1 MKPAATRPAAL
12 TALLLLVLGLT
23 GCASEDSI
31 RLQTQDFYTA
41 GDGVNGQ
48 AGDIAIRNLL
58 LVADEEADA
67 QTPVPA
73 TVLATFANPTGE
85 PDRLLEVRVG
95 ESVAQPEGGGLEI
108 PARGYASLGIEEN
121 RLQIEADGIIPGRF
135 VLVTLVFE
143 SAPEATLRALVQ
155 RADGWYAD
163 AGPTE
168 QPLTGFGAAPG
179 ASPEV
184 SPGTAS
190 PETPA
195 AETASPEATAAETA
209 GPTPSPTPTD

>member
-1 MKPAATRPAAL
+1 VVKPAATRPAAL

-179 ASPEV
+179 ASPEA
-184 SPGTAS
+184 AS
-190 PETPA
+190 PEVTA
-195 AETASPEATAAETA
+195 AETAS
-209 GPTPSPTPTD
+209 PTPSPTPTG

>member
-1 MKPAATRPAAL
+1 VVKPAATRPAAL
-12 TALLLLVLGLT
+12 TALLVLGLT
-23 GCASEDSI
+23 GCASENSI

-58 LVADEEADA
+58 LVADDTEGDP

-73 TVLATFANPTGE
+73 TVLATFANPTSQ

-108 PARGYASLGIEEN
+108 PARGYASLGVEEN
-121 RLQIEADGIIPGRF
+121 RLQIEADGVIPGRF

-143 SAPEATLRALVQ
+143 SAPETTLRALVA
-155 RADGWYAD
+155 RAEGWYAD
-163 AGPTE
+163 AAPTE
-168 QPLTGFGAAPG
+168 QPLTGFGAGPDAASPG
-179 ASPEV
+179 A
-184 SPGTAS
+184 TA
-190 PETPA
+190 A
-195 AETASPEATAAETA
+195 DTASPEATAAETA
-209 GPTPSPTPTD
+209 GPTPSPTPTG

>member
-23 GCASEDSI
+23 GCASENSI

-58 LVADEEADA
+58 LVADEEAADA

-73 TVLATFANPTGE
+73 TVLGTFANSSGE

-108 PARGYASLGIEEN
+108 PARGYASLGLEEN
-121 RLQIEADGIIPGRF
+121 RLQIEADGVIPGRF
-135 VLVTLVFE
+135 VLVTLMFE

-155 RADGWYAD
+155 RAEGWYAD
-163 AGPTE
+163 AAPTE

-179 ASPEV
+179 ASPE
-184 SPGTAS
+184 TAS
-190 PETPA
+190 PET
-195 AETASPEATAAETA
+195 AS
-209 GPTPSPTPTD
+209 PTPSPTPTG

>member
-1 MKPAATRPAAL
+1 VVKPAATRPAAL

-23 GCASEDSI
+23 GCASENSI

-58 LVADEEADA
+58 LVADEEAADA

-73 TVLATFANPTGE
+73 TVLATFANPTSE

-108 PARGYASLGIEEN
+108 PARGYASLGLEEN

-155 RADGWYAD
+155 RAEGWYAD
-163 AGPTE
+163 AAPTE
-168 QPLTGFGAAPG
+168 QPLTGFGAGPET
-179 ASPEV
+179 ASPEAA
-184 SPGTAS
+184 G

-195 AETASPEATAAETA
+195 AETASPETTAAETA
-209 GPTPSPTPTD
+209 APSPTPTG

>member
-1 MKPAATRPAAL
+1 VVKLAATRPAAL

-23 GCASEDSI
+23 GCASENSI

-58 LVADEEADA
+58 LVADGEAADA

-95 ESVAQPEGGGLEI
+95 ESVAQPEGEGLEI
-108 PARGYASLGIEEN
+108 PARGYASLGPEEN
-121 RLQIEADGIIPGRF
+121 RLQIEADGVVPGRF
-135 VLVTLVFE
+135 VLVSLVFE
-143 SAPEATLRALVQ
+143 SAPETTLRALVQ
-155 RADGWYAD
+155 RAEGWYAD
-163 AGPTE
+163 AAPTE
-168 QPLTGFGAAPG
+168 QPLTGFGAA
-179 ASPEV
+179 
-184 SPGTAS
+184 
-190 PETPA
+190 
-195 AETASPEATAAETA
+195 AETASPETASPEAAPETASPETAETPSPEA
-209 GPTPSPTPTD
+209 TPSPTPTG

>member
-23 GCASEDSI
+23 GCASDDSI

-58 LVADEEADA
+58 LVADEEAADA

-73 TVLATFANPTGE
+73 TVLGTFANSSGE

-95 ESVAQPEGGGLEI
+95 ESAAQPDGGGLEI
-108 PARGYASLGIEEN
+108 PARGYASLGLEEN
-121 RLQIEADGIIPGRF
+121 RLQIEADGVIPGRF
-135 VLVTLVFE
+135 VLVTLMFE

-155 RADGWYAD
+155 RAEGWYAD
-163 AGPTE
+163 AAPTE

-179 ASPEV
+179 ASPE
-184 SPGTAS
+184 TAS
-190 PETPA
+190 PET
-195 AETASPEATAAETA
+195 AS
-209 GPTPSPTPTD
+209 PTPSPTPTG